1 MSLMG
6 GGGVGRRPQPTLRGG
21 GGLLLLPP
29 PPPPLPG
36 LNMTKF
42 GVMVNKSVSAEWGS
56 SVDMEQEDDRS
67 RGDGWQSE
75 RHGQQF
81 STMLCS
87 FARRWLLSNLFVP
100 VYISKL
106 NFKIR

>member
-29 PPPPLPG
+29 PSPLPG
-36 LNMTKF
+36 PIATKL
-42 GVMVNKSVSAEWGS
+42 GLMVNKSVSAEWGS

-81 STMLCS
+81 
-87 FARRWLLSNLFVP
+87 FNNAVFVRAA
-100 VYISKL
+100 VVVK
-106 NFKIR
+106 

>member
-6 GGGVGRRPQPTLRGG
+6 GSGVGRRPQPTLRGG

-29 PPPPLPG
+29 PSPLPG
-36 LNMTKF
+36 PIATKLS
-42 GVMVNKSVSAEWGS
+42 VMVNSKSSSAEWGS

-75 RHGQQF
+75 RHGQQS
-81 STMLCS
+81 STGQCSCGLC
-87 FARRWLLSNLFVP
+87 AVQRAVQCTRGGGGC
-100 VYISKL
+100 
-106 NFKIR
+106 

>member
-29 PPPPLPG
+29 PPPLPG
-36 LNMTKF
+36 PIATKL
-42 GVMVNKSVSAEWGS
+42 GVMVNSKSSSAEWGS

-75 RHGQQF
+75 RHGQQSSS
-81 STMLCS
+81 STVQCS
-87 FARRWLLSNLFVP
+87 CAVSVQCTRGGGC
-100 VYISKL
+100 
-106 NFKIR
+106 